1 MSTLALRFAK
11 KAGEREIAV
20 EAPLGGVTRLYLPS
34 DQSRAAL
41 VAAVLRAKCEPGE
54 SLELL
59 GEEVGKLKHRARE
72 RLRRRVA
79 GVTPAVGLMTNLNAW
94 ENISLAAAYHGTP
107 PLESVAATTLEVLQA
122 FGVETAS
129 FLARLPEELDAL
141 ERKIAAFVRLLV
153 AAPELALIDGLHDG
167 LNRQE
172 RARVARFE
180 AEFRARQPG
189 STLVFLE
196 TREEED
202 G

>member
-1 MSTLALRFAK
+1 MSAVALRFAK
-11 KAGEREIAV
+11 KAAGREIVV
-20 EAPLGGVTRLYLPS
+20 EAPLGGVSRLYLPS

-54 SLELL
+54 TLELF
-59 GEEVGKLKHRARE
+59 GEEVVRLKPRARE
-72 RLRRRVA
+72 RLRRRVG
-79 GVTPAVGLMTNLNAW
+79 GVTSTVGLMTNLNAW

-107 PLESVAATTLEVLQA
+107 PLERVAAITLDVLQA

-129 FLARLPEELDAL
+129 FLARLPDELDAL
-141 ERKIAAFVRLLV
+141 ERKIAAFARLLV

-167 LNRQE
+167 LNRDE

-180 AEFRARQPG
+180 TEFRARQPG